1 MGGIDFK
8 APGPEAK
15 EKEDE
20 ALVAYNTRL
29 GVIMFLVYVAF
40 YGGFMTLSAFY
51 GEFMIKPFLGGLNLS
66 IVYGFA
72 LIVAAMVL
80 ALIYMKAC
88 RKGPRE
94 AIK

>member
-8 APGPEAK
+8 APGSEDK

-29 GVIMFLVYVAF
+29 GVVMFLVYLAF

-51 GEFMIKPFLGGLNLS
+51 GEVMIKPFLGGLNLS

-72 LIVAAMVL
+72 LIVVAMGL

-88 RKGPRE
+88 RKGPK
-94 AIK
+94 AVAK